1 MLILPRKTRWRLLQ
15 LNASFQRGITLVFLK
30 RFEVC
35 KSIEYSSGIQLSDGD
50 NKKGH
55 WIIPCGPMVILRG
68 LVPVNPLFAHKF
80 LLVYCF
86 LNILPLIFHQ
96 SLTSW
101 SFLNTEFPEEFKT
114 GILFEIWVDINGKNS
129 VQSHGRRNSLH
140 HPLLLW
146 TQFQLENNK
155 LVSNCNPQKH
165 SKLISVLHKRSLI
178 I

>member
-1 MLILPRKTRWRLLQ
+1 MLTLPRKTRWWLLQ
-15 LNASFQRGITLVFLK
+15 LNANFQRGISWVFWK
-30 RFEVC
+30 CFEVC
-35 KSIEYSSGIQLSDGD
+35 KSIGYSSGIQLSDGD

-68 LVPVNPLFAHKF
+68 MVPVNPLFAHKF

-140 HPLLLW
+140 HPLIYSRGK
-146 TQFQLENNK
+146 TRF
-155 LVSNCNPQKH
+155 
-165 SKLISVLHKRSLI
+165 SLFGFMFPWYRYQYALS
-178 I
+178 